1 MAKVIDMKEMRY
13 LNLFEKITHIRTRFC
28 FDYNNA
34 IVFGVPKPLV
44 SKSIGPEAQNLRK
57 INGIIGRRIK
67 VVPLPQ
73 STKDIKMFIEKIVAP
88 VEFKDIDVKENEV
101 ILTAGS
107 RNKAALIG
115 RNKRRLIEMQGIIH
129 DFFGKQ
135 FRII

>member
-1 MAKVIDMKEMRY
+1 MA
-13 LNLFEKITHIRTRFC
+13 
-28 FDYNNA
+28 
-34 IVFGVPKPLV
+34 
-44 SKSIGPEAQNLRK
+44 
-57 INGIIGRRIK
+57 IIPIYTQFFK
-67 VVPLPQ
+67 Y
-73 STKDIKMFIEKIVAP
+73 SFKMFIIKIVAP